1 MSNDELNELYINAL
15 HELNHEK
22 IRREAFEKD
31 VEMHKK
37 MTNLMADRAAG
48 VIVERDRLQAEVDNL
63 RKIAEI
69 NPLQSTQE
77 NARLKAEV
85 ERLTKE
91 NALSTPRHLI
101 SSQEIKS
108 LQAEV
113 TDLKSTADQFEAE
126 VERLE
131 IMKERFNDA
140 RKVIDDLH
148 AITKTSNA
156 DKLVEFVQGAA
167 DTIGAQAVELD
178 DLRARLRT

>member
-1 MSNDELNELYINAL
+1 MSNEELHELYINAL

-22 IRREAFEKD
+22 LRREAFEKD

-37 MTNLMADRAAG
+37 MNNLLADRAAG
-48 VIVERDRLQAEVDNL
+48 VIVERDRLKSDVDQLNADL
-63 RKIAEI
+63 TKMVAWGRGLEHDKRL
-69 NPLQSTQE
+69 LQEE

-85 ERLTKE
+85 ERL
-91 NALSTPRHLI
+91 
-101 SSQEIKS
+101 
-108 LQAEV
+108 EV
-113 TDLKSTADQFEAE
+113 
-126 VERLE
+126 
-131 IMKERFNDA
+131 MKERLNDA

-156 DKLVEFVQGAA
+156 DKLVEFVQVAA